1 MFSGLAHSRRVNGR
15 GTGGLQARG
24 RDRAPAYV
32 GGRGHRNNQSLPLR
46 QVASPPSSLPTPTQQ
61 VQVPQQGNINVRRHR
76 EDVIWGSI
84 DILTAADILY
94 VGLTYVNFSKER
106 QAGVNE
112 KENIERFQEHYGV
125 PPAAVVPLLNDLK
138 EKYPTIRYK
147 SALMTLYWFKVY
159 GTERQ
164 ISGVW
169 GYGDLK
175 YIRETTKDYA
185 RKIASLKKDKII
197 FGGFDELEI
206 YLFGLDGVHFLTQ
219 EFRLDPSSKVSIPSI
234 SVLNYC

>member
-1 MFSGLAHSRRVNGR
+1 MLSGLARSRRVDGR
-15 GTGGLQARG
+15 GTGGQDHG
-24 RDRAPAYV
+24 RNRTPSYV
-32 GGRGHRNNQSLPLR
+32 GGRGHRNNQSRPLR
-46 QVASPPSSLPTPTQQ
+46 QVASPPSSPPTPTQQ
-61 VQVPQQGNINVRRHR
+61 VHVPPQSSINVRRHR
-76 EDVIWGSI
+76 EDVIWCRI
-84 DILTAADILY
+84 DILTPADILY

-112 KENIERFQEHYGV
+112 KENIERFREHYGV
-125 PPAAVVPLLNDLK
+125 PPAAVVPLFNDLK

-164 ISGVW
+164 MSGVW

-197 FGGFDELEI
+197 FDGFDELEI